1 MKEVFPGDSVH
12 SLLSILDVITV
23 PAPKLAPDLA
33 PQSGLSPGPLTLMV
47 AVPNLAKPN
56 RGCPQTSP
64 GPSVAIPQPH
74 HPHHG
79 CSCPSMPF
87 PQPGRGV
94 SRHPGGDTATTG
106 CPLGPPAAVPDGVRA
121 GSRGLHGAAAAGRSL
136 LSRLREIPRK
146 LGAGGAGEPV
156 PGEGTRGGGVPRGG
170 RGALTPSGPRRSSW
184 CACSASPSWRC
195 TITWA

>member
-23 PAPKLAPDLA
+23 PAPKLAPDLP

-47 AVPNLAKPN
+47 AVPNLAKPD

-74 HPHHG
+74 HPDHG

-87 PQPGRGV
+87 PEPGRGRLAV
-94 SRHPGGDTATTG
+94 LAVTLP
-106 CPLGPPAAVPDGVRA
+106 PLAVP
-121 GSRGLHGAAAAGRSL
+121 
-136 LSRLREIPRK
+136 
-146 LGAGGAGEPV
+146 
-156 PGEGTRGGGVPRGG
+156 
-170 RGALTPSGPRRSSW
+170 
-184 CACSASPSWRC
+184 
-195 TITWA
+195 

>member
-23 PAPKLAPDLA
+23 PAPKLAPDLP

-87 PQPGRGV
+87 PQPGRGA
-94 SRHPGGDTATTG
+94 SRRPGSDTATTG

-121 GSRGLHGAAAAGRSL
+121 GGGGLHGAAAAGRSL
-136 LSRLREIPRK
+136 LSRLREIP
-146 LGAGGAGEPV
+146 
-156 PGEGTRGGGVPRGG
+156 
-170 RGALTPSGPRRSSW
+170 
-184 CACSASPSWRC
+184 
-195 TITWA
+195 